1 MALGPMRIALDLER
15 NFLVQISGSSDQ
27 AASGAVGL
35 LGGRCRG
42 RCDHTVHTVNSGR
55 WRFKSESACPRA
67 GHGSS
72 RKSTRTCNRDIFLS
86 HPVRH
91 GPSALSVGYES
102 ELRRA
107 RSVEVEHTWGRGTA
121 GLSRGYLEGSGT
133 GGHAFTG
140 RVHRG
145 NPFRKAA
152 ELSGQPPTL
161 HPTFGPP
168 PPARCAHPCDPG
180 RCPHGALQIE
190 GRSWEI
196 VGDRGSSP
204 DCGRRG
210 RGALCLAHWPT
221 VLSAQGLN
229 LMQL

>member
-1 MALGPMRIALDLER
+1 MYITDQHEAAGRGWAALGNLALGPMRIALDLER

-35 LGGRCRG
+35 LGG

-102 ELRRA
+102 ELRRRARA

-133 GGHAFTG
+133 GGHGTEGTPSLDGCTG
-140 RVHRG
+140 AIRSER
-145 NPFRKAA
+145 
-152 ELSGQPPTL
+152 PP
-161 HPTFGPP
+161 
-168 PPARCAHPCDPG
+168 
-180 RCPHGALQIE
+180 
-190 GRSWEI
+190 S
-196 VGDRGSSP
+196 
-204 DCGRRG
+204 
-210 RGALCLAHWPT
+210 
-221 VLSAQGLN
+221 
-229 LMQL
+229 